1 MITQFLLLL
10 VLIPLTTYYLA
21 NMHNPDMKWRLTGIS
36 FGLVIAPVS
45 LCLLKYT
52 YVPVVGKLMG
62 FVGLAF
68 NLIHGSIGYFIVMG
82 LGLQEPSIA
91 LTASEL
97 TVINIINAAIW
108 GSFYGIL
115 GYNIDEKLAIEAGER
130 ELVHGHGVH
139 HKPAVAH
146 KR

>member
-10 VLIPLTTYYLA
+10 VLIPLSTHYLA
-21 NMHNPDMKWRLTGIS
+21 NMHNPDLKWRLTGIS

-45 LCLLKYT
+45 FCLLKYT
-52 YVPVVGKLMG
+52 YVPILGKLMG
-62 FVGLAF
+62 FVGLSF

-82 LGLQEPSIA
+82 LGFQDPSMM

-97 TVINIINAAIW
+97 TIINVINGAIW
-108 GSFYGIL
+108 GVFYGIL

-130 ELVHGHGVH
+130 EMIHGHGGY
-139 HKPAVAH
+139 KPAVAH